1 MEGNILTGTPYFL
14 NGQQIGFV
22 VWSVFPS
29 KTNGFFEGGNQCHEV
44 VDLDAESQEIG
55 DWPPN
60 RSPQLVIGNLSYI
73 SYGGMEV
80 C

>member
-22 VWSVFPS
+22 VWSVFSS

-55 DWPPN
+55 D
-60 RSPQLVIGNLSYI
+60 
-73 SYGGMEV
+73 
-80 C
+80 

>member
-1 MEGNILTGTPYFL
+1 MFPIPWTQDSPVDIRCVKIPFPEMEGNILTGTPYFL

-55 DWPPN
+55 D
-60 RSPQLVIGNLSYI
+60 
-73 SYGGMEV
+73 
-80 C
+80 